1 MSLITFIRENL
12 PFVLNIFEGA
22 KFTLI
27 IALTSGFF
35 GVILGTMIAL
45 LKSAKWKWVRTMA
58 NIYTDV
64 LRGTPVIL
72 QLSMV
77 HFVIFGMVNI
87 PPLYSAIVALS
98 FNSAAYLAEVI
109 RAGIQ
114 NIDKGQIEA
123 AEALGVS
130 KKYVMLDIILPQ
142 AFRNT
147 IPPIIN
153 ELAALV
159 KESSI
164 VYIIGVAD
172 IMFEANRTIAKTFL
186 YFEPLLVASICYY
199 VLVKLIITF
208 GKRLEVKFNVYTNKK
223 PQQNI

>member
-186 YFEPLLVASICYY
+186 
-199 VLVKLIITF
+199 K
-208 GKRLEVKFNVYTNKK
+208 
-223 PQQNI
+223 